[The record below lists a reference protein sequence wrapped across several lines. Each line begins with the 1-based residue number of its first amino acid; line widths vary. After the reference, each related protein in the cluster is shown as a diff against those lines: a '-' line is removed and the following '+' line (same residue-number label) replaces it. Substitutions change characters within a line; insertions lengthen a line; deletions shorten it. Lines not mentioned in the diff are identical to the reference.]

1 MHIRSLYLSRV
12 LIAGSPSGSTGAFH
26 FGTYTHRSPLFPP
39 LYSLT
44 TYKARIPLRGSMS
57 SGSPHS
63 STISRGTYRP
73 RIRISRVPPYA
84 FTCVCVFVCVSM
96 CNHTTLVC
104 ALSMYVRARTRNLY
118 YMYLPVYVYVYMK
131 THVYRKLWNAARI
144 HKSDAALQAATHIT
158 SYNGHE

>member
-84 FTCVCVFVCVSM
+84 FTCVCLCVYLCATIPLLCVRYRCTYVHAHGIYIICICPFMYTCIWRRMYIGSCGTRREYINQM
-96 CNHTTLVC
+96 PLCRLPPISLRTT
-104 ALSMYVRARTRNLY
+104 AMN
-118 YMYLPVYVYVYMK
+118 
-131 THVYRKLWNAARI
+131 
-144 HKSDAALQAATHIT
+144 
-158 SYNGHE
+158 E